1 MNSLLQRQVNKY
13 LDEEILEVPK
23 MKAFLSAIDESYNN
37 SEEQFNM
44 LQRAMRISSDELFD
58 ANQQLRTDVMY
69 QKDILDSITT
79 AIQALNLKEFE
90 KENGEFEIKDLAEH
104 IREQSEELQIAAK
117 KQEQLLQNLENKNQV
132 LTDYAHMVSHDLK
145 SPLRSINTLVSWI
158 RTDNYDNLTTEG
170 KEHFDMILKN
180 VEKMDALIEGILN
193 YSTIEMADHGQYQV
207 DTKYLVKEIIDL
219 LVIPDGI
226 TVKISE
232 ELPVVKADK
241 FRIQQLFEN
250 IIHNAVKS
258 IQQEGKIEI
267 NVVDSGKFWKF
278 EIRDSGKGIP
288 ERHHHK
294 IFKIFEKIDT
304 NQSSTGIGLSIA
316 KKVVDLYGGQ
326 ISLESKENIG
336 TSFYFTLPK

>member
-1 MNSLLQRQVNKY
+1 MNSLLQRQVNRY
-13 LDEEILEVPK
+13 LDKETLEDPK
-23 MKAFLSAIDESYNN
+23 MKAFLAAIDDSYNDK
-37 SEEQFNM
+37 EEQFNM

-79 AIQALNLKEFE
+79 AIQALNLKEF
-90 KENGEFEIKDLAEH
+90 KKANGEFEIKDLAEH
-104 IREQSEELQIAAK
+104 IREQSEELQRAAR
-117 KQEQLLQNLENKNQV
+117 KQEQLLKNLENKNQV

-145 SPLRSINTLVSWI
+145 SPLRSVNTLISWI
-158 RTDNYDNLTTEG
+158 KTDNYDSLSEEG

-193 YSTIEMADHGQYQV
+193 YSTIEMADHGKYEV
-207 DTKYLVKEIIDL
+207 DTRYLVQEIVDL

-226 TVKISE
+226 QVKISE

-258 IQQEGKIEI
+258 IEKEGKIEI
-267 NVVDSGKFWKF
+267 NAKEAGAFWKF
-278 EIRDSGKGIP
+278 EIKDTGKGIP
-288 ERHHHK
+288 QRHHHK

-304 NQSSTGIGLSIA
+304 NHNSTGIGLSIA
-316 KKVVDLYGGQ
+316 KKVVDFYGGQ
-326 ISLESKENIG
+326 ISLESEENLG

>member
-1 MNSLLQRQVNKY
+1 MNSLLQRQVSKY
-13 LDEEILEVPK
+13 LDEEALEDPK
-23 MKAFLSAIDESYNN
+23 IKAFLTAIDESYNN

-104 IREQSEELQIAAK
+104 IREQSEELQIAAR
-117 KQEQLLQNLENKNQV
+117 KQEQLLKNLENKNQV

-145 SPLRSINTLVSWI
+145 SPLRSVDTLISWI
-158 RTDNYDNLTTEG
+158 KTDNYDSLTAEG

-207 DTKYLVKEIIDL
+207 DTKYMVQEIVDL

-226 TVKISE
+226 EVEISE
-232 ELPVVKADK
+232 KLPVIKADK

-258 IQQEGKIEI
+258 IEHEGKIEI
-267 NVVDSGKFWKF
+267 NVADAGELWKF
-278 EIRDSGKGIP
+278 EIKDSGKGIP

-304 NQSSTGIGLSIA
+304 NQNSTGIGLSIA
-316 KKVVDLYGGQ
+316 KKVVDFYGGQ
-326 ISLESKENIG
+326 ISLESKEDVG

>member
-13 LDEEILEVPK
+13 LDKETLEDPK
-23 MKAFLSAIDESYNN
+23 MKAFLSAIDESYSN

-79 AIQALNLKEFE
+79 AIRALNLKEFE

-104 IREQSEELQIAAK
+104 IREQSEELQIAAR
-117 KQEQLLQNLENKNQV
+117 KQEQLLKNLENKNQV

-145 SPLRSINTLVSWI
+145 SPLRSVNTLISWI
-158 RTDNYDNLTTEG
+158 RTDNYDSLTTEG

-193 YSTIEMADHGQYQV
+193 YSTIEMADHGHYEV
-207 DTKYLVKEIIDL
+207 DTKYLVQEIVDL

-226 TVKISE
+226 KVEISE

-278 EIRDSGKGIP
+278 EIKDSGKGIP

-304 NQSSTGIGLSIA
+304 NQNSTGIGLSIA
-316 KKVVDLYGGQ
+316 KKVVDFYGGK
-326 ISLESKENIG
+326 ISLESKENVG

>member
-13 LDEEILEVPK
+13 LDEEDLEDPK
-23 MKAFLSAIDESYNN
+23 MKAFLSAINESYIN

-278 EIRDSGKGIP
+278 EIKDSGKGIP